1 VALLLFNE
9 QGYDK
14 TSLRQI
20 ADRLDVT
27 KAALYYHFERKED
40 ILFELHL
47 RLHALGRDVVVRLG
61 DLDDANGADAWL
73 GLLDHF
79 IDQVLKHRDLFLLH
93 ERNLSAFEQ
102 LERSEHHHEEHDDLE
117 QELRRFLAS
126 PAIPVAQRVRMACS
140 IGAVM
145 GALMGAGEVFGD
157 VPTAELA
164 GFVRDAVRDLLGS
177 NEPATRAM
185 STRRP
190 PRPTRR

>member
-1 VALLLFNE
+1 
-9 QGYDK
+9 
-14 TSLRQI
+14 
-20 ADRLDVT
+20 
-27 KAALYYHFERKED
+27 
-40 ILFELHL
+40 
-47 RLHALGRDVVVRLG
+47 
-61 DLDDANGADAWL
+61 
-73 GLLDHF
+73 
-79 IDQVLKHRDLFLLH
+79 VLKHRDLFLLH